1 MKCVFCN
8 SATEGKIVNY
18 AEMGVNLG
26 KFKAEV
32 CKKCGETFFNSEIA
46 RKIQAKLK
54 ELGLFGLAKKT
65 KVAEVGNSIAIRIPK
80 RLAEFVGLKK
90 GQEVL
95 ITPEEKNRL
104 SIEV

>member
-8 SATEGKIVNY
+8 SATEEKLVDY
-18 AEMGVNLG
+18 AEMGVSLG
-26 KFKAEV
+26 KFKAQV
-32 CKKCGETFFNSEIA
+32 CKKCGEAFFDSETA
-46 RKIQAKLK
+46 GKIQAKSK
-54 ELGLFGLAKKT
+54 ELGLFGLARKI
-65 KVAEVGNSIAIRIPK
+65 KVAEVGNSIAIRVPK

-95 ITPEEKNRL
+95 IRPREKNEL